1 MSTLNENSLLSVS
14 ENFIVKNLCNLE
26 EYSID
31 IGAARGDFASQMSL
45 YSKFVF
51 AIEPNPIKIKQLI
64 VSRKNIQLFENAASS
79 IHGKNVE
86 LRVVSA
92 TPANSTIEILNKLQG
107 FDGIE
112 IRNVTTIKID
122 EICKHS
128 TSFIKIDCEGH
139 DLDVLYGTE
148 DLIIN
153 SKPSI
158 LIELRDKHNPGY
170 LVKTFQY
177 LLKMNYLPFFVS
189 EKGITEINI
198 GKGLFEYLDDV
209 ISKQENDQNLTQDNF
224 LFLNRTNHIKV
235 IRSYM

>member
-1 MSTLNENSLLSVS
+1 MSTLTETSLLSVS

-45 YSKFVF
+45 YSKFVI

-139 DLDVLYGTE
+139 DLIVLESNDWCKYRPFVILVEEHSEGK
-148 DLIIN
+148 D
-153 SKPSI
+153 KSI
-158 LIELRDKHNPGY
+158 
-170 LVKTFQY
+170 Q
-177 LLKMNYLPFFVS
+177 
-189 EKGITEINI
+189 
-198 GKGLFEYLDDV
+198 
-209 ISKQENDQNLTQDNF
+209 NF
-224 LFLNRTNHIKV
+224 LSAKQYEFYRFKYCTFTCTIRNFIIMFALSYNQNTIK
-235 IRSYM
+235 